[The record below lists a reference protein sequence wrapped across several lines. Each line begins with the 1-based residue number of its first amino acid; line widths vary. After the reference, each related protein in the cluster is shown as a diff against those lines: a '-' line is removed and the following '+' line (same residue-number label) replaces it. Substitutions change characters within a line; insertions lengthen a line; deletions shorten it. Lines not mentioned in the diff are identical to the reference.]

1 VHWRRFQRA
10 AWLLALLSVFLTA
23 QQQTATGQ
31 AAVARPAEI
40 SSQAWIRGTIMDSSN
55 RPVSGATVRLKESN
69 TAAMR
74 AVVTDASGGFAF
86 SVQRMGGYLVS
97 AEKAGLGSATAA
109 VASPASSR
117 GLVLILDPANVRRTS
132 SADALSLTGQGMEF
146 SDKPSF
152 TVAGVTDWTAVGGHG
167 SDSTLR
173 TSEDLAR
180 ETLTLQPQGTVG
192 SPDGASGNDD
202 EVQLRAAL
210 VAAPQSYAA
219 NHALGEYYLR
229 AAKYEQA
236 IPVLRTASAIGHAQA
251 EDEYA
256 LALACRGVGDFR
268 EAREHVGH
276 ALAQSDSADLHRLA
290 GELDEQLGDPLAAVQ
305 QEERAAR
312 LDPSEENYFA
322 WGSELL
328 LHRAVWQAAEV
339 FKNGAK
345 AHPASAR
352 MLTAW
357 GAALFAGALY
367 DEAAQR
373 LCEASDLNP
382 ADPQPYIFMGKIE
395 LAAPAPPSCVEQKL
409 ARFVQEQPRNAT
421 AKYLY
426 AMAISRREDHA
437 DLERVESLLLEAVT
451 LDRKCSEAYLQLG
464 ILSFAKRD
472 YAKAIEFYTKAL
484 EANPQMTEAHYRL
497 GVAYSRTGEPAKA
510 KRELQLH
517 DELDK
522 AQAEAVEQQRRAVKQ
537 FLVVL
542 RQQPGYAAS
551 Q

>member
-1 VHWRRFQRA
+1 M
-10 AWLLALLSVFLTA
+10 ALLSMLLTA
-23 QQQTATGQ
+23 QQRTATGQ
-31 AAVARPAEI
+31 AAPPAAET
-40 SSQAWIRGTIMDSSN
+40 SSQVWIRGTILDSLN
-55 RPVSGATVRLKESN
+55 RPVSGATVRLKDSN
-69 TAAMR
+69 TAGSLEA
-74 AVVTDASGGFAF
+74 VTDAEGGFAF
-86 SVQRMGGYLVS
+86 SVQRTGGYLVS
-97 AEKAGLGSATAA
+97 AEKAGLGSVTAA
-109 VASPASSR
+109 VASPASSS
-117 GLVLILDPANVRRTS
+117 GLVLILDPAKVSRTS
-132 SADALSLTGQGMEF
+132 SADALSLAGQGMEF

-180 ETLTLQPQGTVG
+180 ETFTLKPQGTVR
-192 SPDGASGNDD
+192 SPDGVSSKTGDDD

-210 VAAPQSYAA
+210 AAAPQSYAA

-229 AAKYEQA
+229 AAKYQQA
-236 IPVLRTASAIGHAQA
+236 IPLLRTASAIDHARA
-251 EDEYA
+251 EDEYD

-268 EAREHVGH
+268 QAREHVAH
-276 ALAQSDSADLHRLA
+276 ALAQNDRAAWHRLA

-395 LAAPAPPSCVEQKL
+395 LAAPAPPPCVEQKL
-409 ARFVQEQPRNAT
+409 ARFVREQPQNAT

-426 AMAISRREDHA
+426 AMAISRRQDPA
-437 DLERVESLLLEAVT
+437 DSERVESLLLEAVT
-451 LDRKCSEAYLQLG
+451 IDRKCSEAYLQLG
-464 ILSFAKRD
+464 ILSFAKRN
-472 YAKAIEFYTKAL
+472 YARAIEFYTKAL
-484 EANPQMTEAHYRL
+484 EADPQMTEAHYRL

-510 KRELQLH
+510 GRELQLH

-551 Q
+551 E